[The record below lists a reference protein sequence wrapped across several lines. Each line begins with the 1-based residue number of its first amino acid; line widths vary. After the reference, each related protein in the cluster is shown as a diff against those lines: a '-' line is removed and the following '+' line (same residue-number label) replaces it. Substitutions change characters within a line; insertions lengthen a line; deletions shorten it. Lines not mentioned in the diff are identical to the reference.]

1 MDTQIGPAA
10 TISGVT
16 SSSKT
21 KIFPPPQAHNRPDG
35 YPLSP
40 LRGGHVSWQLWQKR
54 APGHFWDTW
63 DTWEILGEGSPCVPE
78 AVSLGL
84 AQMSPP
90 SIQVAAKDSSSVG

>member
-1 MDTQIGPAA
+1 MDTQISPAA

-21 KIFPPPQAHNRPDG
+21 KIFLPPQAHNHPDG

-40 LRGGHVSWQLWQKR
+40 LRGGHVSWQLWQKQ
-54 APGHFWDTW
+54 APGLHA
-63 DTWEILGEGSPCVPE
+63 WEILGEGSLCVPE

-84 AQMSPP
+84 PQMSPP
-90 SIQVAAKDSSSVG
+90 SIQVAAKDSSSVS

>member
-1 MDTQIGPAA
+1 MDTQIGSAA

-40 LRGGHVSWQLWQKR
+40 LRGGHISWQLWQKR
-54 APGHFWDTW
+54 APGL
-63 DTWEILGEGSPCVPE
+63 DTWEILDEGSLCVPE